1 MYIFNETERNSVQ
14 KPNAVV
20 AQITPGELLL
30 LR

>member
-1 MYIFNETERNSVQ
+1 MHIFNEIERERVQ

-20 AQITPGELLL
+20 AQITFDGLLL

>member
-1 MYIFNETERNSVQ
+1 MFNETERDNVQ

-20 AQITPGELLL
+20 AHVAPGGLLL

>member
-1 MYIFNETERNSVQ
+1 MFSETERDNVQ

-20 AQITPGELLL
+20 AHVAPGGLLL